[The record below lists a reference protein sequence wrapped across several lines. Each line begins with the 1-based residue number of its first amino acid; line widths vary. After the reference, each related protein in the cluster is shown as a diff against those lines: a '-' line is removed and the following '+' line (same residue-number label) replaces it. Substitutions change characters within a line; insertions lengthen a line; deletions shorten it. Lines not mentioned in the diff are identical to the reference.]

1 MNIELNEEEAK
12 VLVNL
17 LDVAVKSVG
26 IQAAEGALHFVKKI
40 DAAIKE
46 AGAPAP
52 MRSRKHRVSAPTED
66 QAE

>member
-1 MNIELNEEEAK
+1 MKIELNDEEAK

-26 IQAAEGALHFVKKI
+26 IQAAESVLHFVKKI

-46 AGAPAP
+46 AQAPAQEP
-52 MRSRKHRVSAPTED
+52 ETTE
-66 QAE
+66 

>member
-1 MNIELNEEEAK
+1 MQIELNDEEAK

-26 IQAAEGALHFVKKI
+26 LQGAESAMHFVKKI

-46 AGAPAP
+46 AGTPVA
-52 MRSRKHRVSAPTED
+52 SGEPTE
-66 QAE
+66 

>member
-1 MNIELNEEEAK
+1 MKIELNDEEAK

-26 IQAAEGALHFVKKI
+26 IQAAESAMHFVKKI

-46 AGAPAP
+46 AQSPVA
-52 MRSRKHRVSAPTED
+52 SDEPTE
-66 QAE
+66 

>member
-1 MNIELNEEEAK
+1 MQIELNDEEAK

-26 IQAAEGALHFVKKI
+26 LQGAESAMHFVKKI

-46 AGAPAP
+46 AGAPVA
-52 MRSRKHRVSAPTED
+52 SGEPTE
-66 QAE
+66 

>member
-1 MNIELNEEEAK
+1 MKIELNEEEAK

-26 IQAAEGALHFVKKI
+26 IQAAESAMHFVRKI

-46 AGAPAP
+46 AGASTPA
-52 MRSRKHRVSAPTED
+52 ED
-66 QAE
+66 PAE